1 MEDYG
6 GKVISPN
13 GTEQNGHLTDYQN
26 LNFVTNESVMWTA
39 FIERLLEGW
48 L

>member
-13 GTEQNGHLTDYQN
+13 RTDQYGHLTDYQN
-26 LNFVTNESVMWTA
+26 LNFVTKESVMWTA
-39 FIERLLEGW
+39 FI
-48 L
+48 